1 MKWNI
6 LKILAKLYSEAF
18 VKAFLQSTLEH
29 IHWFIIILAKWIFSD
44 KNFPWILKKKTFFHL
59 IIHLEVGNP
68 SWRNFSRPNPRCSTG
83 FCNFWQSCSDNS
95 MWMIMITVCQ
105 NCHFMIAVH
114 HVYTTSSS
122 LWVGF
127 VWIGFT
133 IFNSFR
139 NLLKKKYKF

>member
-1 MKWNI
+1 MNFFRQ
-6 LKILAKLYSEAF
+6 KI
-18 VKAFLQSTLEH
+18 FLEFL
-29 IHWFIIILAKWIFSD
+29 
-44 KNFPWILKKKTFFHL
+44 KKTFFHL

-68 SWRNFSRPNPRCSTG
+68 SWRNFSWPNPRCSTG

-105 NCHFMIAVH
+105 NCHFMIAVDH
-114 HVYTTSSS
+114 IYTTSSS

-139 NLLKKKYKF
+139 NLLKKKYKLKTAIKSYRDVLLEFHLFWNTTSIGFPAESLL